1 MNVILQRTGHP
12 SRPTPSA
19 TNATARAPHR
29 SGVLT
34 ALSSNAFSV
43 LEPHLRHRDF
53 EEGSVLWEAGDQIDR
68 VYFPLSGMV
77 SIVLPVKDSSGIE
90 VATVGREGAAGIDCG
105 LGQAQSLTQGVVQIA
120 GTFSY
125 MSALQF
131 ANAARQNDEID
142 RVAAVCCNWLL
153 AQSQQM
159 AACNAVHSADARF
172 CRWLLQSGERIDSDV
187 VPSTQEA
194 IGRALGIRRTTVT
207 LIAKGMQT
215 AGIISYRRGKIVIR
229 DRDRLRSAACDC
241 CAALGRHNWPSERLI
256 RKGAEPFD
264 PPSSAGIAIGVGSI
278 D

>member
-1 MNVILQRTGHP
+1 MNVILQGTGQP
-12 SRPTPSA
+12 LRPTLSTTSA
-19 TNATARAPHR
+19 AARPLHR
-29 SGVLT
+29 NGALA
-34 ALSSNAFSV
+34 ALSSSAFSV

-53 EEGSVLWEAGDQIDR
+53 EEGSVLWEAGEQTAR
-68 VYFPLSGMV
+68 VYFPLSGV
-77 SIVLPVKDSSGIE
+77 ISIVLPVKDGGGVE
-90 VATVGREGAAGIDCG
+90 VATVGREGTAGIDYG
-105 LGQAQSLTQGVVQIA
+105 LGQTQSLTQGVTQIA

-142 RVAAVCCNWLL
+142 RVAVICCNWLL

-207 LIAKGMQT
+207 LIAKGLQT

-229 DRDRLRSAACDC
+229 NRDGLRSAACDC
-241 CAALGRHNWPSERLI
+241 CATLGRHNWPSERLI
-256 RKGAEPFD
+256 RKGAEPLD
-264 PPSSAGIAIGVGSI
+264 PQGSAG
-278 D
+278 

>member
-12 SRPTPSA
+12 SRPTPLA
-19 TNATARAPHR
+19 TNATARPLHR
-29 SGVLT
+29 NGVLT
-34 ALSSNAFSV
+34 ALSSNALSV

-53 EEGSVLWEAGDQIDR
+53 EEGSVLWEAGEQTDR
-68 VYFPLSGMV
+68 VYFPMSGMI
-77 SIVLPVKDSSGIE
+77 SIALPIENGGGVE
-90 VATVGREGAAGIDCG
+90 VASVGREGAAGIDYG
-105 LGQAQSLTQGVVQIA
+105 LGQSPSLTQGVVQIA
-120 GTFSY
+120 GTFSH
-125 MSALQF
+125 MSVLQF

-172 CRWLLQSGERIDSDV
+172 CRWLLQSVERIDSDV
-187 VPSTQEA
+187 VPSTQET

-207 LIAKGMQT
+207 LIAKGHQA

-241 CAALGRHNWPSERLI
+241 CAAFGRHNWPSERLI
-256 RKGAEPFD
+256 REGAEPLD
-264 PPSSAGIAIGVGSI
+264 PPSSAG
-278 D
+278 